1 MPKIPA
7 SAVNGWRA
15 QERAEREE
23 SRQTMHVADKR
34 LGRALSQ
41 LINQPATDKQ
51 TQLERWGTAYR
62 SRRFRSIKSRSSPL
76 RFSTRRSL
84 HSRNSGDL
92 YP

>member
-1 MPKIPA
+1 MMRRQWMA
-7 SAVNGWRA
+7 YAR
-15 QERAEREE
+15 ERGVRGV

-62 SRRFRSIKSRSSPL
+62 LRRFRSIKSRSSSPRSSL
-76 RFSTRRSL
+76 PSTFPK
-84 HSRNSGDL
+84 H
-92 YP
+92 